1 MFVHFLLLF
10 VNPSWGIS
18 YFIQVLQADGR
29 WVGTGGEEEMCCKRP
44 VRLGRVNW
52 SRRVTVMLSGTAQV
66 RK

>member
-1 MFVHFLLLF
+1 
-10 VNPSWGIS
+10 
-18 YFIQVLQADGR
+18 VLQADGR

-52 SRRVTVMLSGTAQV
+52 SRRVTVMLSGSAQV